1 VLLALLGAFIFDF
14 SHVGALVA
22 ANLQHGMHVASTMAI
37 IKYVLALIMLVL
49 LCLAGFAGPNVQERP
64 EPARV
69 PVPPPAPLVGATRV
83 GTIGTN

>member
-1 VLLALLGAFIFDF
+1 
-14 SHVGALVA
+14 
-22 ANLQHGMHVASTMAI
+22 MHVASTMAI